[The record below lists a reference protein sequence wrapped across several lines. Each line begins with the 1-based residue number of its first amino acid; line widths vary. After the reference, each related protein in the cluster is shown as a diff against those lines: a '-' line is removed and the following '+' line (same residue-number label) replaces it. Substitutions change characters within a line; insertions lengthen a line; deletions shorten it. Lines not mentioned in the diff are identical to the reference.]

1 MQKARRHSTTEL
13 RPLVGVRF
21 QELFHS
27 PTRSSFHLS
36 LTVLVRY
43 RSLASI

>member
-1 MQKARRHSTTEL
+1 ML

-27 PTRSSFHLS
+27 SMRGAFHLS

-43 RSLASI
+43 RSLALYLALPDGPG